1 MQQIESPIKTL
12 LALPASMAP
21 SISIITRDKQNM
33 FQLLRPAANDR
44 TRMGWHKRHA
54 SVSDRGSRGILRPE
68 TLNLEAWISCS
79 GIFQKNPKMNK
90 RANTKERSL
99 LTATNGGHSGIRQQR
114 NTCTSTHNKH
124 PIKRVNQTPLDEIR
138 YTGFSLPL
146 VSDALHGSSL
156 VAKGTG
162 QRECGAIARTL

>member
-90 RANTKERSL
+90 RKHKREIPFDSNKWCSQWDS
-99 LTATNGGHSGIRQQR
+99 ATTQHL
-114 NTCTSTHNKH
+114 HKH
-124 PIKRVNQTPLDEIR
+124 TQQTP
-138 YTGFSLPL
+138 
-146 VSDALHGSSL
+146 H
-156 VAKGTG
+156 
-162 QRECGAIARTL
+162 QARQSNAFG